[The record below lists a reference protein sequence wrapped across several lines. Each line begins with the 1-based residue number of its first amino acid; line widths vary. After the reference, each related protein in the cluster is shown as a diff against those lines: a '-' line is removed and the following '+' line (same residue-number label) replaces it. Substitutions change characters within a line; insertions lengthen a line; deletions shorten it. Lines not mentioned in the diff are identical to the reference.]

1 MPPDG
6 TSSLD
11 SLPLSLRCRWMLGG
25 VANKCV
31 SFMQPFNPEEVF
43 DKQERIGK
51 GSFGN
56 VYKGCV

>member
-1 MPPDG
+1 
-6 TSSLD
+6 
-11 SLPLSLRCRWMLGG
+11 MLGS